1 MSGVPTRFGF
11 IFPPAGGH
19 ASERGVRA
27 GHGSPFR
34 KKMKKTGKIFA
45 EGIYFFAKML

>member
-1 MSGVPTRFGF
+1 MRPKGAFVRGMGRRFG
-11 IFPPAGGH
+11 
-19 ASERGVRA
+19 
-27 GHGSPFR
+27 